1 MERLDLGLIS
11 RRETAKEL
19 AIGYATLKR
28 LLDARWQPV
37 HPEHGVPTPDANH
50 GRRPQRGQGLTESL
64 NTNT

>member
-11 RRETAKEL
+11 RREAANEL

-37 HPEHGVPTPDANH
+37 HQSTDHL
-50 GRRPQRGQGLTESL
+50 PQTLIMASGPNEAKD
-64 NTNT
+64 